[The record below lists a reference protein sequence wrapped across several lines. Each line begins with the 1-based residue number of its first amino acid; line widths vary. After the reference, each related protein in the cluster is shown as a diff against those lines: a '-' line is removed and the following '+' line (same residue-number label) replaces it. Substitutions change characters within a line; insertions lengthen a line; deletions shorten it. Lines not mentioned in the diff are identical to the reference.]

1 MNKTK
6 IKFIAIISGIA
17 AFCLAFTAVASSVM
31 YSMENDMDVL
41 LGKGNAV
48 KVTSADL
55 DGTYYEY
62 KYDNEADALV
72 YAQSVTQK
80 TAEEGMVLLKNEDN
94 ALPLKGDALNVTL
107 LGYYGWHNNMSGG
120 EDPATTYG
128 AVSLYKGI
136 EENDTIKVNPNSNDG
151 VLGLLVETE
160 VESSGT
166 MTTQTS
172 YTDFGSEYVA
182 QALDQY
188 KDSYAEYKTAIVT
201 IKRNSGEGN
210 DQVTNVL
217 TSTVANPDGE
227 AYTEDEFDRTGLT
240 LTRREMALI
249 DYASKNFETV
259 VVVINAANTME
270 LGFLQESDPNVSEVD
285 GRLIYTDPYGSGT
298 TMDITN
304 VKAAIWAGCCGSQGG
319 YALANVLTGDVN
331 PSGHLPD
338 IYARTLRNDPS
349 YVNFGS
355 FSYTNSAELGSYADT
370 TYFLEYEEG
379 IYIGYRYHE
388 TAAAEAAKGN
398 YDGYDYNTEVVY
410 PFGYGLSYTTFDR
423 EYVGTPTYDAATE
436 TYTFQV
442 KVTNTGSVAG
452 KGVAQIYVNV
462 PWQKGQVEKAH
473 VVLGGFA
480 KTEILEP
487 GASETLT
494 IEIKRDYFES
504 YDYITEKAY
513 ILDAGDYKFYLAS
526 DELGS
531 HSWEAID
538 KMSDAEKAKVLWT
551 DTISSKVVYNTE
563 KRVSDSVIATNTMD
577 EELNWKF
584 KQWDSSATVG
594 DGYIYDFTRADFKG
608 SFPTAPQDQDLV
620 VTNEYAKK
628 YIAKYVVAE
637 DTENVT
643 DEDGNLITEMPAINV
658 DNTNYMLSDMRGV
671 DLDDP
676 KWVDYIQQFT
686 MESLA
691 NMFGN
696 GGWGQ
701 PGDEENGVPATFD
714 TDSPYGYYDH
724 SNVAQNNNRWY
735 CGAPM
740 LAATFNVKLAA
751 EVGDAFGEEAN
762 ALKSEAAG
770 VERINGLYGYGMNQ
784 HRSAFGGRNY
794 EYYSEDPVLCG
805 KMGAAEAAAVASKG
819 LVVYMK
825 HFVMND
831 QEAHRQDNGYCSFV
845 NEQAFRE
852 VYLRAWELYIK
863 EAECEMNYY
872 ELVDGEYVMTTKT
885 ISAANGMMTAYNR
898 IGGTFAGAS
907 LCINRILRHE
917 WDFTGTILTDAGG
930 QPNTYMTSDLSL
942 RRGQQLCLS
951 NNGDNGL
958 YDISS
963 PVATTWLQKSATYL
977 LYNIANSN
985 AMQGIAPGDTVY
997 YETSPWKIW
1006 LNTAWVVSIAIA
1018 AIAVVVDVLVLTN
1031 VIKLKEKVKKTT
1043 EDEY

>member
-1 MNKTK
+1 MKKTK
-6 IKFIAIISGIA
+6 VKFIAIISGIA
-17 AFCLAFTAVASSVM
+17 AFLLAFTAVASSVM
-31 YSMENDMDVL
+31 YSMENDMDAL
-41 LGKGNAV
+41 LGKGKAV
-48 KVTSADL
+48 KISSAELDAQYYDL
-55 DGTYYEY
+55 

-72 YAQSVTQK
+72 YAQSMTQK
-80 TAEEGMVLLKNEDN
+80 TAEEGMVLLRNDDN
-94 ALPLKGDALNVTL
+94 ALPLKGDALKVTL

-136 EENDTIKVNPNSNDG
+136 EEKAEILVNPNSNDG
-151 VLGLLVETE
+151 VLGMLVETE
-160 VESSGT
+160 SESSGET
-166 MTTQTS
+166 CVSTS
-172 YTDFGSEYVA
+172 YTDYGSEFVA
-182 QALDQY
+182 QALDAY
-188 KDSYAEYKTAIVT
+188 KDSYAEYNTAIVT

-210 DQVTNVL
+210 DQVLNVAS
-217 TSTVANPDGE
+217 STVANPDGTS
-227 AYTEDEFDRTGLT
+227 YVEDEFNRTGLT
-240 LTRREMALI
+240 LTLREMALI
-249 DYASKNFETV
+249 DYANKNFDTV
-259 VVVINAANTME
+259 IVVINAANTME
-270 LGFLQESDPNVSEVD
+270 LGFLQESDPNMSVVD
-285 GRLIYTDPYGSGT
+285 GRTIYTDPYGSGA
-298 TMDITN
+298 TMDVTN
-304 VKAAIWAGCCGSQGG
+304 IKAAIWAGCCGSQGG
-319 YALANVLTGDVN
+319 HALANILTGEVN

-355 FSYTNSAELGSYADT
+355 FSYENSAELGSYADT
-370 TYFLEYEEG
+370 TWFLEYEEG

-398 YDGYDYNTEVVY
+398 YAGYDYNTEVVY

-423 EYVGTPTYDAATE
+423 EFVGTPTYDAATE

-480 KTEILEP
+480 KTEMLQP
-487 GASETLT
+487 GKSETLT
-494 IEIKRDYFES
+494 IEVKRDYFES

-513 ILDAGDYKFYLAS
+513 ILDAGDYNFYIAS

-538 KMSDAEKAKVLWT
+538 KLSAADKAKVMWT
-551 DTISSKVVYNTE
+551 DKISKKVVYNTE
-563 KRVSDSVIATNTMD
+563 KRVSDSVVATNTMD

-584 KQWDSSATVG
+584 KQWDENATVG

-643 DEDGNLITEMPAINV
+643 DEDGNLITEMPPVNV
-658 DNTNYMLSDMRGV
+658 DNTSYKLSDMRGV
-671 DLDDP
+671 ALDDP

-686 MESLA
+686 LESLA
-691 NMFGN
+691 NMYGN

-724 SNVAQNNNRWY
+724 SNVAKDNNRWY

-762 ALKSEAAG
+762 ALNGEG

-805 KMGAAEAAAVASKG
+805 KMGAAEASAVASKG

-825 HFVMND
+825 HFVLND

-852 VYLRAWELYIK
+852 VYLRAWELYVK
-863 EAECEMNYY
+863 EAEFEMKYY
-872 ELVDGEYVMTTKT
+872 DLVDNEYVMATKT
-885 ISAANGMMTAYNR
+885 LSAANGMMTAYNR

-907 LCINRILRHE
+907 LCINRILRNE
-917 WDFTGTILTDAGG
+917 WDFTGTVLTDAGG
-930 QPNTYMTSDLSL
+930 QPNTYMTSDLAL

-963 PVATTWLQKSATYL
+963 PVAATWLQKSGTYL

-985 AMQGIAPGDTVY
+985 AMQGIAPGDSVY
-997 YETSPWKIW
+997 YETSPWKLW
-1006 LNTAWVVSIAIA
+1006 LNTAWIVAIA
-1018 AIAVVVDVLVLTN
+1018 FAVVAVVLDVLVLTN
-1031 VIKLKEKVKKTT
+1031 VIKLKAKVKKTT